1 MQKLLKGARSLCMGL
16 MCGALAIGFSILTIR
31 NIDVLP
37 ALAGKLLG
45 LDPSTLAYA
54 EQVLS
59 QLCRA
64 ALKPAWLPVLLPG
77 MLIGAVLTRVRPK
90 WFAGCLWFLLLLA
103 LAVFSLGMIEVNG
116 IRLDAALSALLPLLK
131 QLL

>member
-1 MQKLLKGARSLCMGL
+1 

-31 NIDVLP
+31 KIDVLT

-45 LDPSTLAYA
+45 LDPSTQAYA

-77 MLIGAVLTRVRPK
+77 TLIGAVLMRVRPK
-90 WFAGCLWFLLLLA
+90 WLAGCLWFLLLLA

-116 IRLDAALSALLPLLK
+116 IRLGAALSALLPLLK

>member
-1 MQKLLKGARSLCMGL
+1 M
-16 MCGALAIGFSILTIR
+16 
-31 NIDVLP
+31 P

-45 LDPSTLAYA
+45 LDPSTQAYA

-77 MLIGAVLTRVRPK
+77 TLIGAVLMRVRPK
-90 WFAGCLWFLLLLA
+90 WLAGCLWFLLLLA
-103 LAVFSLGMIEVNG
+103 LVVFSLGMIEVNG
-116 IRLDAALSALLPLLK
+116 IRFGAALSALLPLLK

>member
-1 MQKLLKGARSLCMGL
+1 MQKLLKGARFLCPGL

-37 ALAGKLLG
+37 ALAGKPLG
-45 LDPSTLAYA
+45 LDAAALAYA

-59 QLCRA
+59 QLCHA
-64 ALKPAWLPVLLPG
+64 ALEPAWLPVLVPG
-77 MLIGAVLTRVRPK
+77 TLIGAVLTRVRPK
-90 WFAGCLWFLLLLA
+90 WLAGCLWFLLFPVLT
-103 LAVFSLGMIEVNG
+103 VFSLGMIKVNG
-116 IRLDAALSALLPLLK
+116 IRFGAALSVLLPLLK